1 MFSTRLT
8 FDCPH
13 CNDHISV
20 VVNDSAYEDNPEVIC
35 PHCDKVISDDEVSEQ
50 MDRYEDPSEH
60 FDDFSDADPGL

>member
-1 MFSTRLT
+1 MFTHFT

-13 CNDHISV
+13 CNEYVSITIGV
-20 VVNDSAYEDNPEVIC
+20 EDDLVC
-35 PHCDKVISDDEVSEQ
+35 PYCTKIVTDEELKEQ